1 VFERDIFFRF
11 DSVGARIR
19 KSSGPKEPTWGTD
32 LDDTKHSSQANNF
45 TRLYFFRAIT
55 LKKKKKKKKVTYF
68 CGTSD
73 GCFLLEWDAS
83 SRFGRAKGSEC
94 TS

>member
-1 VFERDIFFRF
+1 VFERDIFFTF

-45 TRLYFFRAIT
+45 TRLYFSCYN
-55 LKKKKKKKKVTYF
+55 LKV
-68 CGTSD
+68 
-73 GCFLLEWDAS
+73 LAPNW
-83 SRFGRAKGSEC
+83 
-94 TS
+94 